1 MGLHRPLRVLMTADT
16 VGGVWTYALDLT
28 RAVGHRGVEVFLAT
42 MGTKASP
49 QQQRAAHAAGTTDL
63 LESSYRLPWMDQPW
77 QDVAAAGDW
86 LLDIAERVQADVIH
100 LNEPVFG
107 KLNWP
112 APTLAVV
119 HSCVLS
125 WWENVRNVPAP
136 AEWNRYREEMRHGL
150 LESDEFVAPSTW
162 MLDEVRRLYGV
173 RGGRVIRNG
182 RDPHK
187 FTPEAKQ
194 PLVFAAGRLWDQAK
208 NLGALDLVADG
219 LEWPVYIAGEPQHPA
234 GGKHPRFE
242 HCRILGPLPAEDV
255 AGWLR
260 RASIYA
266 FPAKYEPFGLS
277 VLEAALAGC
286 TLVLSD
292 LPTLREL
299 WDGAAVFV
307 APEEQ
312 STFRLAIQS
321 LIEDSGLRN
330 ALAMRAR
337 RRAAELTPERM
348 ARGYLDVYTGLLAG
362 SHKLAEEPACA
373 S

>member
-1 MGLHRPLRVLMTADT
+1 MRPAAPRRVLMTADT

-28 RAVGHRGVEVFLAT
+28 RALRHRGVEVFLAT
-42 MGTKASP
+42 MGAKASP
-49 QQQRAAHAAGTTDL
+49 QQQKAAQAAGAAGL
-63 LESSYRLPWMDQPW
+63 AESTLRLPWMEQPW
-77 QDVAAAGDW
+77 QDVEVAGDW
-86 LLDIAERVQADVIH
+86 LLDIAERVQPDVIH

-107 KLNWP
+107 KLDWP
-112 APTLAVV
+112 APTVAVV

-125 WWENVRNVPAP
+125 WWENVRNAPAP

-150 LESDEFVAPSTW
+150 LETDEVVAPSTW
-162 MLDEVRRLYGV
+162 MLDTVRRLYEV
-173 RGGRVIRNG
+173 RGGRVIPNG
-182 RDPHK
+182 RDPDM

-194 PLVFAAGRLWDQAK
+194 PFVFAAGRLWDQAK
-208 NLGALDLVADG
+208 NLGALDRVAKG
-219 LEWPVYIAGEPQHPA
+219 LEWPVYVAGESQHPA
-234 GGKHPRFE
+234 GGEHPRFK
-242 HCRILGPLPAEDV
+242 HCRTLGPLPAEDV
-255 AGWLR
+255 AAWLR

-292 LPTLREL
+292 LATLREL

-307 APEEQ
+307 SPDEQ
-312 STFRLAIQS
+312 PTLRLAIRS

-348 ARGYLDVYTGLLAG
+348 ARAYLEVYTGLLAG
-362 SHKLAEEPACA
+362 GHRRAKEPACA